1 MLELHIKVLTLS
13 PTLFAHTLVRIHFF
27 DVHLSYEVSNHILV
41 LLEPQEYLFLATPKQ
56 HSLRGSGKSEDIWV

>member
-41 LLEPQEYLFLATPKQ
+41 LLEPQEYFRNSIFCNVFLLT
-56 HSLRGSGKSEDIWV
+56 VT